1 MTAYPLAGSLEDS
14 ETAHHLVASL
24 FYLLRATVLQYVT
37 TSRTPVRLDA
47 AIPSLAS
54 LEGDVK

>member
-1 MTAYPLAGSLEDS
+1 MAAHPGSLEDS

-24 FYLLRATVLQYVT
+24 FYPLRATVLQYVT

-47 AIPSLAS
+47 VIPSLAS